1 MEYEGIVYRPPQRGP
16 EPHHLGLYVSAS
28 EFLCRSEPLL
38 LPHLLQNPGNF
49 QPFRC
54 TIFLASSLPDFV
66 LHPVPSVNPL
76 DPLLIDSQVLSP
88 R

>member
-1 MEYEGIVYRPPQRGP
+1 MEYEGIVYRPPQRG
-16 EPHHLGLYVSAS
+16 
-28 EFLCRSEPLL
+28 
-38 LPHLLQNPGNF
+38 PHLLQNPGNF